1 MAKAKKLSE
10 EQLDELRESF
20 DYNDRDGDG
29 RIQRDE
35 FAEMLDELDA
45 DMSESEAAT
54 GFKEIDTNDDGLIDF
69 AEFCAWW
76 AED

>member
-1 MAKAKKLSE
+1 MARPKLSE

-29 RIQRDE
+29 RIQLDE
-35 FAEMLDELDA
+35 FVEMLDEL
-45 DMSESEAAT
+45 EAEMNETEAKT
-54 GFKEIDTNDDGLIDF
+54 GFAEIDTNDDGLIDF

>member
-1 MAKAKKLSE
+1 MKTKLSE

-29 RIQRDE
+29 RIQLDE
-35 FAEMLDELDA
+35 FVGMLDELEA
-45 DMSESEAAT
+45 EMSEDEAQT
-54 GFKEIDTNDDGLIDF
+54 GFKDIDSNDDGLIDF

>member
-1 MAKAKKLSE
+1 MARPKLSE

-35 FAEMLDELDA
+35 FVEMLDELEA
-45 DMSESEAAT
+45 EMSAAEAKT
-54 GFKEIDTNDDGLIDF
+54 GFEDIDTNDDGLIDF

>member
-1 MAKAKKLSE
+1 MVKANLSE

-20 DYNDRDGDG
+20 DYNDRDADG
-29 RIQRDE
+29 RIQLDE
-35 FAEMLDELDA
+35 FVEMLDEL
-45 DMSESEAAT
+45 EAEMTDDEAQT
-54 GFKEIDTNDDGLIDF
+54 GFKDIDKNADGLIDF

>member
-1 MAKAKKLSE
+1 MKTKLSE

-29 RIQRDE
+29 RIQLDE
-35 FAEMLDELDA
+35 FVVILDELEA
-45 DMSESEAAT
+45 EMSEEEAQT
-54 GFKEIDTNDDGLIDF
+54 GFKDIDSNDDGLIDF

>member
-1 MAKAKKLSE
+1 MARPKLSD

-29 RIQRDE
+29 RIQLDE
-35 FAEMLDELDA
+35 FIEMLDELEA
-45 DMSESEAAT
+45 EMSAAEAKT
-54 GFKEIDTNDDGLIDF
+54 GFAETDTNDDGLIDF

>member
-1 MAKAKKLSE
+1 MAKSKLTE

-29 RIQRDE
+29 RIQLDE
-35 FAEMLDELDA
+35 FVEMLDELDA
-45 DMSESEAAT
+45 EMSESEAET
-54 GFKEIDTNDDGLIDF
+54 GFKEIDTNEDGRIDF